1 MTNTNA
7 TNDLFTT
14 YRMNDATDVFA
25 VAYTDMRKPAD
36 SYPVRVSLIP
46 ADDMGAYLTTSR
58 KSSSHGGGLVL
69 RFRPTNTYKVDMRNR
84 YGAVTVC
91 TYGELVETRDML
103 RDMAAN
109 GEIACKPSKLNMGH
123 AVEYILCERWGLD
136 WDLDDTSHAVKGDI
150 SLDGVEYQVKYQ
162 GASL

>member
-1 MTNTNA
+1 MTTNA
-7 TNDLFTT
+7 NTTNDLFTA

-25 VAYTDMRKPAD
+25 VAYTDMSKPANNH
-36 SYPVRVSLIP
+36 PVHMSLIP

-84 YGAVTVC
+84 YGAVTIC
-91 TYGELVETRDML
+91 TYGELVETLENMRATSD
-103 RDMAAN
+103 
-109 GEIACKPSKLNMGH
+109 KPRKLNLGH
-123 AVEYILCERWGLD
+123 AVEYVLCKRWGLK
-136 WDLDDTSHAVKGDI
+136 WELDDTSHTVKGDI
-150 SLDGVEYQVKYQ
+150 TLDGVEYQVKWQ